1 MVDEH
6 VPPFRNRVGKKRS
19 PSPWIFAFIFLFFT
33 GALFAIFLR
42 SPLSKIEKI
51 EVTGNRL
58 VPTEEILART
68 QLKKGVSFFGVQTE
82 EVIERLSA
90 LPEIEQVKAVKSFPD
105 KVSISVREKELAAW
119 LETKEQK
126 RFPILSD
133 GTILSHRLLTSQQSQ
148 IVFTD
153 WKRSDPIMR
162 AAVQEIAKLPES
174 VKSTVR
180 KVKPVSNHK
189 DQVEIWTDHHHH
201 IFVRVEDLS
210 QKMSYYPSFFNHPR
224 GTLFLLESIWFIPD
238 TSKRAS

>member
-58 VPTEEILART
+58 VPTEEILAKA
-68 QLKKGVSFFGVQTE
+68 QLRKGVSFFGVQTE
-82 EVIERLSA
+82 EMVERLSA
-90 LPEIEQVKAVKSFPD
+90 LPEIEQVKADKSFPD
-105 KVSISVREKELAAW
+105 KVSISIKEKELVAW
-119 LETKEQK
+119 FETKEQK

-133 GTILSHRLLTSQQSQ
+133 GTILSHRFLSSPQSQ

-153 WKRSDPIMR
+153 WTRSDPILKS
-162 AAVQEIAKLPES
+162 AVQEIAKLPES
-174 VKSTVR
+174 IKRTVR
-180 KVKPVSNHK
+180 KVTPVSDHK
-189 DQVEIWTDHHHH
+189 DQVGIWTDRHHH

>member
-58 VPTEEILART
+58 VPTEEILAKA

-90 LPEIEQVKAVKSFPD
+90 LPEIEQVNAVKSFPD
-105 KVSISVREKELAAW
+105 KVSISIREK
-119 LETKEQK
+119 
-126 RFPILSD
+126 S
-133 GTILSHRLLTSQQSQ
+133 
-148 IVFTD
+148 
-153 WKRSDPIMR
+153 
-162 AAVQEIAKLPES
+162 
-174 VKSTVR
+174 
-180 KVKPVSNHK
+180 
-189 DQVEIWTDHHHH
+189 
-201 IFVRVEDLS
+201 
-210 QKMSYYPSFFNHPR
+210 
-224 GTLFLLESIWFIPD
+224 
-238 TSKRAS
+238 